1 MSEANEKIIIGT
13 LLRCIYILK
22 TVADVEVMQG
32 LFFGNFQDLDF
43 LRRVFQ
49 CSVKVS
55 RLVQPGAAV
64 LRRNS
69 AE

>member
-1 MSEANEKIIIGT
+1 M
-13 LLRCIYILK
+13 K